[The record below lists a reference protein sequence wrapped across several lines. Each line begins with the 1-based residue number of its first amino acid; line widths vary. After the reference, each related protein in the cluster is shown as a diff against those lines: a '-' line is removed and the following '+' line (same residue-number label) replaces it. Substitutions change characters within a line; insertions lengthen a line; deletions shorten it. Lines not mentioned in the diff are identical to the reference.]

1 MRQTVPG
8 EPQSLVAPGMRAA
21 LPSGAVGDA
30 DAALHGAI
38 VAIMMRA
45 LAIYTLGFRGV
56 VERGTRCTQHGSIGM
71 SVQEDNIHVQPKEG
85 EW

>member
-1 MRQTVPG
+1 M
-8 EPQSLVAPGMRAA
+8 
-21 LPSGAVGDA
+21 GDA

-56 VERGTRCTQHGSIGM
+56 VERGTRCAQHGSIGM
-71 SVQEDNIHVQPKEG
+71 SEQEDHVQPKEG